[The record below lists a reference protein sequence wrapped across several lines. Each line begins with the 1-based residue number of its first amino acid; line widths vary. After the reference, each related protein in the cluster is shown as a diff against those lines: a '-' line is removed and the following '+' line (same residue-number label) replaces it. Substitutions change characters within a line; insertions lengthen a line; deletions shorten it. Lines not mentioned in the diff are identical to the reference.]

1 MTKKQ
6 ATKRKV
12 KESKPTKEEAS
23 VAEQSD
29 QEDEVSRHGMYQTN

>member
-12 KESKPTKEEAS
+12 KESKPTKELAAVSEPS
-23 VAEQSD
+23 EQE
-29 QEDEVSRHGMYQTN
+29 EDEVSVSKLK